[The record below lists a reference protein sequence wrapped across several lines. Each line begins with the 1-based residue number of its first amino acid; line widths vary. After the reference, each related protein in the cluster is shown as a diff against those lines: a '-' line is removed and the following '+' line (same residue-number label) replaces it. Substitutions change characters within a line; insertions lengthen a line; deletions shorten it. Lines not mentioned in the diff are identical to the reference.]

1 MRKNKDAFPK
11 LKIFSTYEVRGVN
24 FDGLLNALAR
34 NGVTVYGVKKI
45 AEKRYILSVNF
56 TQNRKFFAIARDLC
70 YTDIKKIKDG
80 GRGFFLLYFF
90 RNIGLVAG
98 ALIFFALAAVF
109 GDMVFTVSY
118 TGSGSVCK
126 ADISRYLDERGV
138 DTFTRFSEV
147 DLARLSDGIL
157 ADNPRLSF
165 VECRKKGNV
174 LEIESVLSPE
184 SPEPFKTA
192 EELKA
197 PGSGTVKDVKVYR
210 GAALVKPGDTVR
222 EGDVLVTGTVTVKD
236 VPVNVGVIA
245 RVTLACQTQCVYLS
259 EREGEEELAVML
271 AEESLEL
278 AGAEYSVISAR
289 EGDKVVYTVCVNYAL
304 VLFSG

>member
-1 MRKNKDAFPK
+1 MDREKLLKGVIDIHVHAGPSVAARELDAADM
-11 LKIFSTYEVRGVN
+11 LKE
-24 FDGLLNALAR
+24 
-34 NGVTVYGVKKI
+34 
-45 AEKRYILSVNF
+45 AEAAGY
-56 TQNRKFFAIARDLC
+56 
-70 YTDIKKIKDG
+70 
-80 GRGFFLLYFF
+80 RGFLVKDHYFPSMM
-90 RNIGLVAG
+90 GCQ
-98 ALIFFALAAVF
+98 
-109 GDMVFTVSY
+109 MVQRHL
-118 TGSGSVCK
+118 GSGSVRK
-126 ADISRYLDERGV
+126 ADISRYLDESGV
-138 DTFTRFSEV
+138 DTFTRFSKV

-184 SPEPFKTA
+184 SPEPLKTA
-192 EELKA
+192 DELKA

-245 RVTLACQTQCVYLS
+245 RVTLVCQTQFVYLS